1 MQIHF
6 KRLSSAIDDLPLEQ
20 DFELSQQSELQLS
33 EPSGP
38 PQQFGNQILGQ
49 EPGEQHSES
58 SQVDFQPI
66 TPDTSTQTASKKKR
80 KGTWYCSWKIIGM
93 KPWNVNNVHG
103 WRDGFVIYAN
113 LSLCKLPECGYYRSP
128 TLMLFQNI
136 ETIFHWGTF
145 WGPPSVK
152 PVLT

>member
-33 EPSGP
+33 EPSGL

-80 KGTWYCSWKIIGM
+80 KGT
-93 KPWNVNNVHG
+93 
-103 WRDGFVIYAN
+103 
-113 LSLCKLPECGYYRSP
+113 
-128 TLMLFQNI
+128 
-136 ETIFHWGTF
+136 
-145 WGPPSVK
+145 
-152 PVLT
+152 